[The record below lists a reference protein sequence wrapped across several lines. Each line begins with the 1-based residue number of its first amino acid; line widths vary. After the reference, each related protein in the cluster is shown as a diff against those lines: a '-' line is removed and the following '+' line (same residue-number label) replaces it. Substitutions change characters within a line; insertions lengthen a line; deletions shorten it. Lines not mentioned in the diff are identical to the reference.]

1 MPPDPRPQPV
11 LVGDPGRI
19 SGKRREPARRPDAA
33 EGSRSSAMPVR
44 DGRRRARALHR
55 RWRPEAV
62 RPIGKRREPACK
74 PGSVGGSHSSATHV
88 AVRLSRPTR
97 ERRGPRLA
105 ACRRLAP
112 LFGLAPGGVCPATGV
127 ATGAVRSY
135 RTFSPLPHALAGT
148 RRSVF
153 CGTFRGLAPPRRYLA
168 PCPVEPGLSSASGM
182 FRDSGCPAGSR
193 RAQCGTRTQGFKTT
207 IGCDR
212 TAAAAG
218 VRGHSRARAV
228 ASGKSFGSCASVT
241 PAHEPPREPA
251 RGDTGR
257 CGAVRSGA
265 PRPPPPA
272 SP

>member
-1 MPPDPRPQPV
+1 MVNRGAPLRSGAPDR
-11 LVGDPGRI
+11 
-19 SGKRREPARRPDAA
+19 GKRREPARRPDAA
-33 EGSRSSAMPVR
+33 GGGRPSAAHVR
-44 DGRRRARALHR
+44 DGRRRVRALR
-55 RWRPEAV
+55 RR
-62 RPIGKRREPACK
+62 RRRSIGGKRREPACK

-105 ACRRLAP
+105 AFRRLAP

-135 RTFSPLPHALAGT
+135 RTFSPLPRALTGT